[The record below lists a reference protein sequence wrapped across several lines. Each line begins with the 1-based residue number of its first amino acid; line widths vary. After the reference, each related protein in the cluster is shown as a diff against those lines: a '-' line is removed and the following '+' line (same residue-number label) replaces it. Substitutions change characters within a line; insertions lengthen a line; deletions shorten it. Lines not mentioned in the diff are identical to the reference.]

1 MSERAAPAS
10 APWSAMVLTIFP
22 EMFPGPLAFSLAGR
36 ALDRGTWRLAA
47 VDIRAAT
54 TDRHQTVDDTP
65 FGGGAGMVMRPDVVA
80 RAVDAAVESGASGPR
95 LYLSPRGVPLRQERV
110 HELADG
116 PGVLLLCGRY
126 EGVDARVIEARGFA
140 EVSLGDFVLS
150 GGEIPAMALID
161 ACVRLL
167 PGVVGCQASVE
178 EESFAGGLL
187 EYPQFTR
194 PQVWEGHAVPEV
206 LTSGHHGRITSWRRQ
221 EALRATR
228 ERRPDLLR
236 AAALAQAEPDGSPPP
251 SAAAEHKEERA
262 S

>member
-1 MSERAAPAS
+1 VR
-10 APWSAMVLTIFP
+10 
-22 EMFPGPLAFSLAGR
+22 
-36 ALDRGTWRLAA
+36 
-47 VDIRAAT
+47 
-54 TDRHQTVDDTP
+54 
-65 FGGGAGMVMRPDVVA
+65 
-80 RAVDAAVESGASGPR
+80 
-95 LYLSPRGVPLRQERV
+95 
-110 HELADG
+110 ELAEG

-150 GGEIPAMALID
+150 GGELAAMTLID

-167 PGVVGCQASVE
+167 PGVVGCQRSVE
-178 EESFAGGLL
+178 DESFADGLL
-187 EYPQFTR
+187 EYPHFTR

-228 ERRPDLLR
+228 ERRPDLLCP
-236 AAALAQAEPDGSPPP
+236 AALAQANDDGPPV
-251 SAAAEHKEERA
+251 AATGQHEEERA